1 VCVGAGL
8 AKSDCVVGRLVCV
21 PVGAWVQVPR
31 GPRAQAE
38 AEVLVQASSQLSE
51 VAVLRQT
58 HHIQDETD
66 VDGVEATIGTGFL
79 DPARDRS
86 HREQHVVHGGPMA
99 LAARIAFEL
108 SNAVV
113 DGVVFHEFGL
123 ADLMF
128 SAKRSLDLDRFTSD
142 VVGLLLDLDLLH
154 LGK

>member
-1 VCVGAGL
+1 
-8 AKSDCVVGRLVCV
+8 
-21 PVGAWVQVPR
+21 
-31 GPRAQAE
+31 
-38 AEVLVQASSQLSE
+38 
-51 VAVLRQT
+51 
-58 HHIQDETD
+58 
-66 VDGVEATIGTGFL
+66 
-79 DPARDRS
+79 
-86 HREQHVVHGGPMA
+86 MA